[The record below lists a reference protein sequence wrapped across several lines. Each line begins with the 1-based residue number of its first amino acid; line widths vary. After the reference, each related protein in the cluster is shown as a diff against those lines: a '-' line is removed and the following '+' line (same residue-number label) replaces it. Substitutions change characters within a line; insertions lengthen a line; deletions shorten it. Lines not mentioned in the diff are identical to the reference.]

1 VIEKLSKQ
9 RREILPTK
17 TIKPANCD
25 ACPFHSRTE
34 GTNLDCNYYNRIGP
48 LTKGNKASFCKV
60 KIIIINEEE

>member
-1 VIEKLSKQ
+1 VIEKSSKQ
-9 RREILPTK
+9 RRETLPTK

-34 GTNLDCNYYNRIGP
+34 GTNLDCNYYHRSGH
-48 LTKGNKASFCKV
+48 LTVGNKPPFCKV